1 MAGKN
6 RAKNSVFI
14 DKTGETLATAS
25 AINAVNDALTSHLE
39 DCASQ
44 IQKDSYNQRIEKIVD
59 LVGMNNF
66 AFFLTFQEDDQPYY
80 DLFDREIVFD
90 GMYPKRLPKYRG
102 GPLGNYVSNEGKPS
116 DNLLLQSNQSY
127 CGGNLDPEYSAKYA
141 TKISYPEGYI
151 GSVGVNLRRKGVI
164 SNSAFKITL
173 YTDDGGK
180 PGSPLEQY
188 DKIYIDGREDPLR
201 SALPE
206 TYADIRTQ
214 LISGFGLVQNT
225 SYWLVLEY
233 EDDTG
238 IDVDNHVQWRY
249 GSNPGSARAYWD
261 GADWVVVEDESFNYK
276 LFPEKIQLP
285 EDFTFTILL
294 QQNEEDIMIE
304 APIFVATNNKR
315 SCLRIARDRGL
326 YSVYIFDEKDRAY
339 QSHNYRPGP
348 TLQNWSTLTV
358 TFSKYKTL
366 EKIKIYHNGLLL
378 ESGNGVI
385 NPTGNRI
392 RRGVTGG
399 GGASL
404 PRIAS
409 YGIGRTFT
417 ETSAVWGKFWRGKI
431 GPLFLAKREL
441 SEEEVA
447 EVSRIMLGDFTNLGV
462 E

>member
-14 DKTGETLATAS
+14 DKTGEILATAS

-127 CGGNLDPEYSAKYA
+127 WSGNLDPEYSAKYA

-151 GSVGVNLRRKGVI
+151 GSVGMNLRRKGVI

-173 YTDDGGK
+173 YNDDGGK

-304 APIFVATNNKR
+304 GPIFMATDNKSR
-315 SCLRIARDRGL
+315 CLRIARDRGL
-326 YSVYIFDEKDRAY
+326 YSVNMIDEKGRGY
-339 QSHNYRPGP
+339 IHNYKPGP

-378 ESGNGVI
+378 ESSNGAI
-385 NPTGNRI
+385 NPAGRNV
-392 RRGVTGG
+392 RRGITGG

-409 YGIGRTFT
+409 YSIGRTFT
-417 ETSAVWGKFWRGKI
+417 ETSSVWGNFWRGKI